1 MSYNSINTNR
11 QAVFALQ
18 SLNQN
23 TMELNATQK
32 RVSTGFRVADSR
44 DDTGA
49 FSVAQAVR
57 SDIAGVTAV
66 NEQLGGARGILATTL
81 TSLTQISNTMQ
92 QLRTTVTRL
101 ADGAIT
107 AESRTQ
113 YNQQF
118 QSLNRQIQS
127 FVTDA
132 TYNGRTLLSTAS
144 VASGANGFPGGTT
157 GGEIQ
162 GIRNETG
169 GEYTIAAFDG
179 ASLTLANS
187 LAATATLADL
197 LSPGAAQLYLQTN
210 PTSTGVNLASIE
222 ARINGALSSFGAAQQ
237 FVDNQINYNTKK
249 LDALN
254 DGLGALVD
262 ADLAKE
268 SSRMTALQ
276 TRQQLSMQTLSMAN
290 QTPQSLLS
298 LFR

>member
-1 MSYNSINTNR
+1 MSTFNSINTNR

-49 FSVAQAVR
+49 FSVAQSVR
-57 SDIAGVTAV
+57 SDLAGVTAV
-66 NEQLGGARGILATTL
+66 NEQLGGARGILSTTM

-92 QLRTTVTRL
+92 QLRTNVTRL

-113 YNQQF
+113 YQEQF
-118 QSLNRQIQS
+118 AMLNKQIQS
-127 FVTDA
+127 FVADA
-132 TYNGRTLLSTAS
+132 TYNGRTLLAT
-144 VASGANGFPGGTT
+144 GAATGFPAGTT

-179 ASLTLANS
+179 ASLTMAGNLTG
-187 LAATATLADL
+187 TATV
-197 LSPGAAQLYLQTN
+197 PTTAAQAQAYIQN
-210 PTSTGVNLASIE
+210 GASATGTNLASIE
-222 ARINGALSSFGAAQQ
+222 ARINRALSSFGASQQ

-290 QTPQSLLS
+290 QAPQSLLS